1 MISEILE
8 EERIRLRLQ
17 GSTKKEILKELVE
30 LTSGSDE
37 EREELLKVVLEREER
52 MSTGVGKGV
61 AMPRARMDSVS
72 RLRGAFGMK
81 PEGVDFEALDGA
93 PVNIFFL
100 LVAPKREDSS
110 YVKAVSL
117 LARILNQDSFR
128 EDLLK
133 AKSETEVLALFR
145 EEEQSR

>member
-1 MISEILE
+1 MIGEILE

-17 GSTKKEILKELVE
+17 GRTKKEILKELVD
-30 LTSGSDE
+30 LISSSDE
-37 EREELLKVVLEREER
+37 EREKLLRVILDREER

-61 AMPRARMDSVS
+61 AMPRGRIDFLSQ
-72 RLRGAFGMK
+72 LRGAFGMK

-93 PVNIFFL
+93 PVNTFFL
-100 LVAPKREDSS
+100 LVAPKGEDSS
-110 YVKAVSL
+110 YVKAISL

-128 EDLLK
+128 ESLLK
-133 AKSETEVLALFR
+133 AKSETEVLVLFK